1 MALPPL
7 LIEPLSE
14 EVARLF
20 TTDDLK
26 RIMLKATGL
35 GLHEEW
41 VPDNLV
47 GRQKAF
53 ALLEAVSR
61 QDAEPLVLA
70 EMLARRPHAAEFADL
85 VGRACPEARA
95 ALPGTV
101 RQVEEVISGL
111 TEIRARLDEA
121 PVRERLSQSRDR
133 LSMIVDTV
141 DSLDAYKS
149 LHECLHQ
156 IQIKQFRALNDAARA
171 LPTDL
176 RQAAELR
183 VYCNQLRS
191 ACVMAR
197 SAVDQ
202 LPPAPIPR
210 ATETLWIDA
219 LEAAAAQVQDAIDGA
234 DPAGA
239 RSALRQIRWI
249 IQNTPPRLNSLIFAT
264 ASALPLDDLAHALE
278 DVAGADGGEPI
289 RAALRS
295 LRLIIP
301 TIRSEVVEHREW
313 QEADIRI
320 TELDQLFE
328 RGGSGS
334 DLIEEFAAIWIE
346 LKAMV
351 QELVARDPDAAWAR
365 RILAYLEDVDD
376 ALAREQADASFEAT
390 YSAFRGEAQ
399 IRFLTVDSRLKG
411 DCSALVRISLPL
423 HRLLAELR
431 P

>member
-1 MALPPL
+1 MLPPA

-26 RIMLKATGL
+26 RIMLKSTGL

-41 VPDNLV
+41 VPDNLT
-47 GRQKAF
+47 GRERAF

-70 EMLARRPHAAEFADL
+70 EMLARRPDAADFAAL
-85 VGRACPEARA
+85 VEQACPEARA
-95 ALPGTV
+95 ALPATG
-101 RQVEEVISGL
+101 RQVEQVISGL
-111 TEIRARLDEA
+111 SAVYLRLDEA
-121 PVRERLSQSRDR
+121 PVRERLTQSRDR

-171 LPTDL
+171 LPEDP

-183 VYCNQLRS
+183 VYCNQLRG

-197 SAVDQ
+197 NAVEQ
-202 LPPAPIPR
+202 LPAAPIPR

-219 LEAAAAQVQDAIDGA
+219 LEAAAAQVQDAIDA
-234 DPAGA
+234 VDTAGA

-264 ASALPLDDLAHALE
+264 ASALPLDDLARALE
-278 DVAGADGGEPI
+278 DVAGAGGGEPI
-289 RAALRS
+289 RTALRS

-328 RGGSGS
+328 RAGNGV
-334 DLIEEFAAIWIE
+334 DLVEEFAAVWIE
-346 LKAMV
+346 LKSMV
-351 QELVARDPDAAWAR
+351 QELATRDPEAAWAR
-365 RILAYLEDVDD
+365 RILSYLEDVDD
-376 ALAREQADASFEAT
+376 ALAREQADAGFEAV

-411 DCSALVRISLPL
+411 DCTALVRISMPL
-423 HRLLAELR
+423 HKLLAELG